1 MNQDFFRQSFPSHIE
16 GSSQEEID
24 AYFQMMSPL
33 VRGIAATFGRT
44 CEVVLHDFRHPE
56 HSIVE
61 IAGEVTNRHIG
72 GSMSQIGLE
81 ILAQGDAAQDKL
93 NYLIRTSDGQFIK
106 SSTILLR
113 DPHGHIF
120 GALCINLD
128 VTELRFLAHLMG
140 ELAGMS
146 SEQPTAITF
155 GDDVGQIIQAVLRE
169 QEIALGHPLT
179 HLTRKERLALFQ
191 ELDQRGIFTLQR
203 AVPQVAEQLGI
214 SRATIYSDLAVAREE
229 NLRRSLS
236 NEPTS
241 ADTHLKKGRGAKER
255 ENDISTSM

>member
-1 MNQDFFRQSFPSHIE
+1 MNQDFFLQSFPSHIE

-61 IAGEVTNRHIG
+61 IAGEVTSRHIG
-72 GSMSQIGLE
+72 GSMSQIGLA

-93 NYLIRTSDGQFIK
+93 NYLTRTPDGRFIK

-113 DPHGHIF
+113 DHHGHAF

-128 VTELRFLAHLMG
+128 VTELCFLAHLMG
-140 ELAGMS
+140 ELAGVS

-155 GDDVGQIIQAVLRE
+155 GDDVSQIIQAVLHE
-169 QEIALGHPLT
+169 QEMALGRPLT
-179 HLTRKERLALFQ
+179 HLTKKERLALFQ

-203 AVPQVAEQLGI
+203 AVPQVAEQLGV
-214 SRATIYSDLAVAREE
+214 SRATIYSDLAVAREKHP
-229 NLRRSLS
+229 RRPLL

-241 ADTHLKKGRGAKER
+241 SNAHLKKGSDEKES
-255 ENDISTSM
+255 ENDKSTGV